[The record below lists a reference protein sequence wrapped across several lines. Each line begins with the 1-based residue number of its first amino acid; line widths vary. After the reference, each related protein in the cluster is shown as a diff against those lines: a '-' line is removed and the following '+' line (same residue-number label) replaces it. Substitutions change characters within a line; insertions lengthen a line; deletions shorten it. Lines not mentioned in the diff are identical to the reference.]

1 MLLWMESEEGGRM
14 LSPLVGRRVNREV
27 EEDGLDTGF
36 PPCCAETFR
45 CKSGVRRLSWVD
57 VALVVGVS

>member
-1 MLLWMESEEGGRM
+1 M

-27 EEDGLDTGF
+27 EEEGLDTGF